1 MSKFKGELNEITP
14 SFLVTESN
22 RVEGFFLGLGVVFND
37 LKGFVLFE
45 KMLQEKYEAPSADEI
60 TSHAGNYSG
69 VLVQIQK
76 LAASTINEFFVFL
89 EKNTVVFKTNEFKE
103 ISNRLSKSDKVL
115 LDGMVSAANGNL
127 PGAEGLLKT
136 LVKIRS
142 NIAFHYDH
150 SGKILRNAYVSRFFG
165 DAKDA
170 KNKFAYYSLGDSI
183 ELTRFYFSDAAVE
196 EAIHIAAGKKPK
208 ECSKGDSSLA
218 KYYTEVREALT
229 VVGSLIMSLLK
240 NYIQLR
246 RNRPS

>member
-150 SGKILRNAYVSRFFG
+150 SGKILRNAYVRS
-165 DAKDA
+165 
-170 KNKFAYYSLGDSI
+170 
-183 ELTRFYFSDAAVE
+183 E
-196 EAIHIAAGKKPK
+196 ERRVGK
-208 ECSKGDSSLA
+208 ECRSRWSP
-218 KYYTEVREALT
+218 YH
-229 VVGSLIMSLLK
+229 
-240 NYIQLR
+240 
-246 RNRPS
+246 